1 MYASNNHLE
10 EALGI
15 DVSKCALNYFTWN
28 LTNISFHKIPCK
40 IFAKILW
47 LRVWTMYGEKYEL
60 RKSMKKTTIASNVFS
75 QGKKWNKEKSLLELC
90 TWTLIA
96 IKKIST
102 ENCCSYSFSEK
113 PALFIWFSKHDSHIP
128 ITRPVFKNILISI
141 VRGDFPSIFYHLALK
156 KRFTVSERMTKIA
169 NTQNNT

>member
-1 MYASNNHLE
+1 MITSM
-10 EALGI
+10 
-15 DVSKCALNYFTWN
+15 NYVWWEIWTQ
-28 LTNISFHKIPCK
+28 KI
-40 IFAKILW
+40 
-47 LRVWTMYGEKYEL
+47 YE
-60 RKSMKKTTIASNVFS
+60 KTTIASNVFS

-128 ITRPVFKNILISI
+128 ITSPVFKNILISI
-141 VRGDFPSIFYHLALK
+141 VHGDFPSIFYHLALK
-156 KRFTVSERMTKIA
+156 KRFTVSERKTKIA
-169 NTQNNT
+169 NTQNLNNCFDFHVCLSIRPSVRPFVCLSVCPKTSSISCSCITKCH